1 MNLNPNNITS
11 KRPDLYLTFPNL
23 YFFQLLNTERLAVF
37 TADLQLS
44 FLLFE
49 SLRVHLKYQM
59 ECYLK
64 KLMEIIV
71 NDSTKISYEHKEIA
85 LDSLL
90 QLWRIPGY
98 VSELYLNYDCDIYCT
113 NVFEELTKLLAK
125 NVMSATTGI
134 YHTHLLSLDAL
145 LTVIENIEQNC
156 VGDRDKCDKLS
167 HSDVPSFDND
177 QIIKF
182 HNPSE
187 KSCRMKWSEN
197 VPSKEYLQ
205 AKRNIKKVNKI

>member
-1 MNLNPNNITS
+1 MRYYDYDFIL
-11 KRPDLYLTFPNL
+11 
-23 YFFQLLNTERLAVF
+23 FQLLNTERLAIF
-37 TADLQLS
+37 AADLQLS

-49 SLRVHLKYQM
+49 SLRSNLKYQM

-71 NDSTKISYEHKEIA
+71 NDSVKVSYEHKEIA

-113 NVFEELTKLLAK
+113 NLYEELTKLLAK
-125 NVMSATTGI
+125 NVMSATSGV

-145 LTVIENIEQNC
+145 LTVIKNIEEHC
-156 VGDRDKCDKLS
+156 SGERDKSEAS
-167 HSDVPSFDND
+167 HIEHDDIAAENGTMEKFDNL
-177 QIIKF
+177 
-182 HNPSE
+182 SE
-187 KSCRMKWSEN
+187 KYCRVRLSDN
-197 VPSKEYLQ
+197 VPSKEYL
-205 AKRNIKKVNKI
+205 ASRRNIKKVM